1 MKLISWNVNGL
12 RACVGKNFMEDF
24 KKLDA
29 DIFCLQFIVELLL
42 LWMIDDISSGIKDK
56 SVSLG
61 PYRTLVAQFTDR
73 TVIQIDKENAFFL
86 RDHF

>member
-1 MKLISWNVNGL
+1 
-12 RACVGKNFMEDF
+12 
-24 KKLDA
+24 
-29 DIFCLQFIVELLL
+29 
-42 LWMIDDISSGIKDK
+42 MIDDISSGIKDK

-86 RDHF
+86 PAAFAVTDTTA